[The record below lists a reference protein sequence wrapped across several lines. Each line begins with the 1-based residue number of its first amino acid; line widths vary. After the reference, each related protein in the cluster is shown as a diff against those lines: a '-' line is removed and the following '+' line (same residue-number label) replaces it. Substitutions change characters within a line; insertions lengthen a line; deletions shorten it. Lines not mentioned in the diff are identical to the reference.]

1 MGSKVEHP
9 FKVEVWDGD
18 KVHETLAVAS
28 HATVAIAAFEAAT
41 KERQGRV
48 VTLRHGA
55 RVLRTTEPAKPIPT
69 STVGH
74 LRTLGVK
81 GVRLWCVNCGR
92 AGVLTFEAIRARDDE
107 PFPTAGKRTSCAAC
121 QSRDVQRM
129 PDWP

>member
-18 KVHETLAVAS
+18 KVHETMAVVQ
-28 HATVAIAAFEAAT
+28 HATVAIAAYEAAI
-41 KERQGRV
+41 KARPGRV

-55 RVLRTTEPAKPIPT
+55 RVLRTTEPPKTAAPP
-69 STVGH
+69 TVGH
-74 LRTLGVK
+74 LRSLGIK
-81 GVRLWCVNCGR
+81 GVRLWCVTCGR
-92 AGVLTFEAIRARDDE
+92 GGVLSFDAIGARDDE
-107 PFPTAGKRTSCAAC
+107 PFPTAGKRPSCAVC

>member
-18 KVHETLAVAS
+18 HVRETLAVVS
-28 HATVAIAAFEAAT
+28 HVTVAIAAYEAAV
-41 KERQGRV
+41 KERPGRA

-55 RVLRTTEPAKPIPT
+55 RVIRATKPSKPPAPP
-69 STVGH
+69 TVGH

-81 GVRLWCVNCGR
+81 GVRLWCVSCGR
-92 AGVLTFEAIRARDDE
+92 SGVLTFEAIRARDDE
-107 PFPTAGKRTSCAAC
+107 PFPTAGKRSICAAC